1 MTVHLLAPSV
11 SLLLSEHEWKLL
23 LTLLNPVSDGDALR
37 SRLSLSSVLC
47 DVNKTWLNQSILK
60 VQTVKE
66 EEMRP
71 I

>member
-1 MTVHLLAPSV
+1 MAVHLLAPSL
-11 SLLLSEHEWKLL
+11 SLLLSEHEWQLF
-23 LTLLNPVSDGDALR
+23 LTLLNPMSDGDALR
-37 SRLSLSSVLC
+37 SRMSLTSVLC
-47 DVNKTWLNQSILK
+47 DVNKTWLNKSILK